1 MFLLVCAI
9 DPTRY
14 TIQFTKK
21 MPAVLEDYQKNFL
34 DLAVESQALKFG
46 SFKLKS
52 GRVSPYLFNLGLF
65 NTGKL
70 LSNLATAYAIA
81 IIQSDLKFDVIFG
94 PAYKGIPLAS
104 IVCVKLA
111 EIGGSKF
118 QDVQYAFN
126 RKEAKDHGEGGN
138 IVGASLE
145 GKRILII
152 DDVMTA
158 GTAINEAFEIIAQNN
173 GQVVGSII
181 ALDRQE
187 VVSTEDREGLSAT
200 QSVSKRFGIPVLNI
214 VSLTHIINY
223 LDGRISPEE
232 KKEIEEY
239 RQTYGVL

>member
-1 MFLLVCAI
+1 M
-9 DPTRY
+9 PT
-14 TIQFTKK
+14 
-21 MPAVLEDYQKNFL
+21 VLEDYQKNFL
-34 DLAVESQALKFG
+34 DLAIESQALRFG

-52 GRVSPYLFNLGLF
+52 GRVSPYFFNLGLF

-126 RKEAKDHGEGGN
+126 RKETKTHGEGGN

-145 GKRILII
+145 GNRVLII

-158 GTAINEAFEIIAQNN
+158 GTAINEAFEIIAAAR

-187 VVSTEDREGLSAT
+187 VVSTDDREGLSAT
-200 QSVSKRFGIPVLNI
+200 QSVSKRYGIPVLSI

-223 LDGRISPEE
+223 LDGRITPEE
-232 KKEIEEY
+232 KREIEQY
-239 RQTYGVL
+239 RQTYGV

>member
-1 MFLLVCAI
+1 
-9 DPTRY
+9 
-14 TIQFTKK
+14 

-52 GRVSPYLFNLGLF
+52 GRVSPYFFNLGLF

-223 LDGRISPEE
+223 LDDRISPEE

>member
-1 MFLLVCAI
+1 
-9 DPTRY
+9 
-14 TIQFTKK
+14 

-34 DLAVESQALKFG
+34 DLAVESKALRFG
-46 SFKLKS
+46 SFTLKS
-52 GRVSPYLFNLGLF
+52 GRKSPYFFNLGLF

-118 QDVQYAFN
+118 QDIQYAFN
-126 RKEAKDHGEGGN
+126 RKEAKDHGEGGT

-158 GTAINEAFEIIAQNN
+158 GTAINEAFQIIAQAN

-200 QSVSKRFGIPVLNI
+200 QSVSKRYGIPVLNI

-232 KKEIEEY
+232 KKEIEQY

>member
-1 MFLLVCAI
+1 
-9 DPTRY
+9 
-14 TIQFTKK
+14 

-34 DLAVESQALKFG
+34 DLAIECQALRFG
-46 SFKLKS
+46 QFTLKS
-52 GRVSPYLFNLGLF
+52 GRKSPYFFNLGLF

-81 IIQSDLKFDVIFG
+81 IIQSDLKFDIIFG

-118 QDVQYAFN
+118 QNVRYAFN

-158 GTAINEAFEIIAQNN
+158 GTAINEAFEVIAANN
-173 GQVVGSII
+173 GHTVGCII

-187 VVSTEDREGLSAT
+187 VISIEDREGLSAT
-200 QSVSKRFGIPVLNI
+200 QSVSKKYGIPVLNI
-214 VSLTHIINY
+214 VSLSHIINY
-223 LDGRISPEE
+223 LEGRISADE

-239 RQTYGVL
+239 RNAYGV

>member
-1 MFLLVCAI
+1 
-9 DPTRY
+9 
-14 TIQFTKK
+14 

-34 DLAVESQALKFG
+34 DLAIESQALRFG
-46 SFKLKS
+46 QFTLKS
-52 GRVSPYLFNLGLF
+52 GRKSPYFFNLGLF

-81 IIQSDLKFDVIFG
+81 IIQSDLKFDIIFG

-118 QDVQYAFN
+118 QNVRYAFN

-145 GKRILII
+145 NKRILII

-158 GTAINEAFEIIAQNN
+158 GTAINEAFEIIAANK
-173 GQVVGSII
+173 GHAVGCII

-187 VVSTEDREGLSAT
+187 VISTEDREGLSAT
-200 QSVSKRFGIPVLNI
+200 QSVSKRYGIPVLNI
-214 VSLTHIINY
+214 VSLSHIFNY
-223 LDGRISPEE
+223 LEGRISADE

-239 RQTYGVL
+239 RNAYGV

>member
-1 MFLLVCAI
+1 MLSIPLDI
-9 DPTRY
+9 LY
-14 TIQFTKK
+14 NSQKK

-52 GRVSPYLFNLGLF
+52 GRVSPYFFNLGLF

>member
-1 MFLLVCAI
+1 
-9 DPTRY
+9 
-14 TIQFTKK
+14 
-21 MPAVLEDYQKNFL
+21 MPMVLEDYQKNFL
-34 DLAVESQALKFG
+34 DLAIESQALRFG
-46 SFKLKS
+46 TFTLKS
-52 GRVSPYLFNLGLF
+52 GRTSPYFFNLGLF

-138 IVGASLE
+138 IVGATLE
-145 GKRILII
+145 NKRILII

-158 GTAINEAFEIIAQNN
+158 GTAINEAFEIIANAN
-173 GQVVGSII
+173 GKVVGSII

-187 VVSTEDREGLSAT
+187 VVSTDDREGLSAT
-200 QSVSKRFGIPVLNI
+200 QSVSKRYGIPVLSI
-214 VSLTHIINY
+214 VSLTHIIAY

-232 KKEIEEY
+232 KSAIEQY
-239 RQTYGVL
+239 RQTYGV

>member
-1 MFLLVCAI
+1 M
-9 DPTRY
+9 PT
-14 TIQFTKK
+14 
-21 MPAVLEDYQKNFL
+21 VLEDYQKNFL
-34 DLAVESQALKFG
+34 DLAIESQALRFG

-52 GRVSPYLFNLGLF
+52 GRLSPYFFNLGLF

-94 PAYKGIPLAS
+94 PAYKGIPLAA

-126 RKEAKDHGEGGN
+126 RKETKDHGEGGN

-158 GTAINEAFEIIAQNN
+158 GTAINEAFEIIAAAQ

-187 VVSTEDREGLSAT
+187 VVSTDDREGLSAT
-200 QSVSKRFGIPVLNI
+200 QSVSKRYGIPVLSI

-223 LDGRISPEE
+223 LDGRITSEE
-232 KKEIEEY
+232 KRDIEQY
-239 RQTYGVL
+239 RQTYGV

>member
-1 MFLLVCAI
+1 
-9 DPTRY
+9 
-14 TIQFTKK
+14 
-21 MPAVLEDYQKNFL
+21 MPVLEDYQKNFL
-34 DLAVESQALKFG
+34 ELATESKALRFG
-46 SFKLKS
+46 EFTLKS
-52 GRVSPYLFNLGLF
+52 GRKSPYFFNLGLF

-118 QDVQYAFN
+118 QDVRYAFN
-126 RKEAKDHGEGGN
+126 RKEKKDHGEGGN
-138 IVGASLE
+138 IVGAAL
-145 GKRILII
+145 KDQRVLII

-158 GTAINEAFEIIAQNN
+158 GTAINEAFEIIAKEE
-173 GQVVGSII
+173 GKVVGTII

-187 VVSTEDREGLSAT
+187 VVNTEDAERLSAT
-200 QSVSKRFGIPVLNI
+200 QAVSKRYGIPVLSIVNLSNI
-214 VSLTHIINY
+214 ISF

-232 KKEIEEY
+232 RERMENY
-239 RQTYGVL
+239 RLTYGVSE

>member
-1 MFLLVCAI
+1 
-9 DPTRY
+9 
-14 TIQFTKK
+14 
-21 MPAVLEDYQKNFL
+21 MPVILEDYQKNFL
-34 DLAVESQALKFG
+34 ELAIECQALRFG
-46 SFKLKS
+46 EFTLKS
-52 GRVSPYLFNLGLF
+52 GRKSPYFFNLGLF

-81 IIQSDLKFDVIFG
+81 IIQSDIKFDVIFG

-104 IVCVKLA
+104 IVCVKLS

-118 QDVQYAFN
+118 QDIQYAFN

-158 GTAINEAFEIIAQNN
+158 GTAINEAFEIIKKEK

-187 VVSTEDREGLSAT
+187 VVDLESKDRLSAT
-200 QSVSKRFGIPVLNI
+200 AAVSQRYNIPVLNI
-214 VSLTHIINY
+214 VSLSHVMSY
-223 LDGRISPEE
+223 LETRMGSEE
-232 KKEIEEY
+232 KNKIQEY
-239 RQTYGVL
+239 LQVYGA

>member
-1 MFLLVCAI
+1 MLSIPLDILLNS
-9 DPTRY
+9 
-14 TIQFTKK
+14 QKK

-52 GRVSPYLFNLGLF
+52 GRVSPYFFNLGLF

>member
-1 MFLLVCAI
+1 
-9 DPTRY
+9 
-14 TIQFTKK
+14 

-34 DLAVESQALKFG
+34 DLAVESKALRFG
-46 SFKLKS
+46 SFTLKS
-52 GRVSPYLFNLGLF
+52 GRVSPYFFNLGLF

-138 IVGASLE
+138 IVGATLE

-158 GTAINEAFEIIAQNN
+158 GTAINEAFQIIAQAN
-173 GQVVGSII
+173 GKVVGSII

-200 QSVSKRFGIPVLNI
+200 QSVSKRYGIPVLNI

-232 KKEIEEY
+232 KKEIEQY

>member
-1 MFLLVCAI
+1 
-9 DPTRY
+9 
-14 TIQFTKK
+14 

-34 DLAVESQALKFG
+34 DLAVESKALRFG

-52 GRVSPYLFNLGLF
+52 GRISPYFFNLGLF

-126 RKEAKDHGEGGN
+126 RKEAKDHGEGGT

-145 GKRILII
+145 DKRILII

-158 GTAINEAFEIIAQNN
+158 GTAINEAFEIIAQNK
-173 GQVVGSII
+173 GKVVGSII

-214 VSLTHIINY
+214 VSLTHIITY